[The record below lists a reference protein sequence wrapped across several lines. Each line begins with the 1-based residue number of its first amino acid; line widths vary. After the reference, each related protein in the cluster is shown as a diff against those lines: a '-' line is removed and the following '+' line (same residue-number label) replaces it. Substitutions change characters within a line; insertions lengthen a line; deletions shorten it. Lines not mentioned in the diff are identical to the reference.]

1 MYYFHYSPDRLAA
14 NQYKALLYS
23 NSAPETPNVDLHSIK
38 TATRGSIF
46 LGTAELDS
54 RLAGLQSYLASTQ
67 ASDQQTNE
75 AFQEAQWLVTTLET
89 YPIIGQKI
97 WTLFV
102 HERASSTEN
111 RLDEVRI

>member
-23 NSAPETPNVDLHSIK
+23 NSAGIHNPDPHSIK
-38 TATRGSIF
+38 ISTRGAIF

-67 ASDQQTNE
+67 APDQQTNE
-75 AFQEAQWLVTTLET
+75 AYQEAQWLVTTLET
-89 YPIIGQKI
+89 YPVIGEQI

-102 HERASSTEN
+102 HERTSTTETK
-111 RLDEVRI
+111 LDEVRF